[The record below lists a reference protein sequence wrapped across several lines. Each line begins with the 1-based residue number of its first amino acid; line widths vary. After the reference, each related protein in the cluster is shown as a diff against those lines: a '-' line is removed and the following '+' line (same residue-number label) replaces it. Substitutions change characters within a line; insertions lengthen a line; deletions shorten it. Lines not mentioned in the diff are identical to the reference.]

1 MVVERPTGL
10 VRRSK
15 RRLVAVSI
23 TQFRGIGKHYHVLME
38 ESGEGGKSYGAK
50 FDSCV
55 QAEGW
60 VLRIARQH
68 FPVRTH
74 KLMHNSR
81 EGPWFYRETDA
92 A

>member
-1 MVVERPTGL
+1 MVVARPTGL
-10 VRRSK
+10 ARRSK

-50 FDSCV
+50 FDRSV

-60 VLRIARQH
+60 VLRMARQH
-68 FPVRTH
+68 FPMRTH
-74 KLMHNSR
+74 KLIRNR
-81 EGPWFYRETDA
+81 GEGPWFYRETDA